1 MEEIY
6 KNIVEAEENLE
17 EVFDGLGNRALQDYY
32 ALFISEMAYCGYI
45 TITPSF
51 AGKIYVNILNTSMT
65 NVDEYLTKIYD
76 FLFDKMVKTLEKEE
90 LNETGNA

>member
-6 KNIVEAEENLE
+6 NNIIDAEENLE
-17 EVFDGLGNRALQDYY
+17 EVFDGIGNRTLQDYY

-45 TITPSF
+45 SIKPSF

-76 FLFDKMVKTLEKEE
+76 FLFNKTLAMIEKEE
-90 LNETGNA
+90 LNETGNS